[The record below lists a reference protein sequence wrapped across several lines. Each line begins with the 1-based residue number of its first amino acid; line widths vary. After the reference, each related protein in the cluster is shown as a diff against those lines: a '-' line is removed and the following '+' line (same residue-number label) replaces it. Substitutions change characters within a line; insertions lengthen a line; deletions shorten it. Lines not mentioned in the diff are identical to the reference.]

1 MFQRDLRLASLYNVL
16 NQKIKRSIN
25 IELNKF
31 ENRFKKYL
39 GPELTMKHTPD
50 LRFYFD
56 DTYEY
61 TEYVS
66 SLINKLNKSDN

>member
-1 MFQRDLRLASLYNVL
+1 M
-16 NQKIKRSIN
+16 
-25 IELNKF
+25 
-31 ENRFKKYL
+31 
-39 GPELTMKHTPD
+39 GPQLTMKHTPD

-66 SLINKLNKSDN
+66 TLIKKLKKSVARTEGRNH

>member
-1 MFQRDLRLASLYNVL
+1 MDQL
-16 NQKIKRSIN
+16 N
-25 IELNKF
+25 IEINKF
-31 ENRFKKYL
+31 RKPFKKYL
-39 GPELTMKHTPD
+39 APELTMKHTPD

-66 SLINKLNKSDN
+66 DLINKLDKSDN